1 MAGGVVAGGIMSGK
15 PEVVVRLEK
24 ASQSEI
30 QRIAEAQP
38 FPLVEPGRAT
48 FVYQGEAEAVSLRPM
63 IAGFPGPHRFAPL
76 NGHTV
81 WWLSLPL
88 PDGARIEY
96 KLEVLRNHHSEW
108 VNDPLN
114 PLTTSNPFGT
124 NSVCRGYGYRV
135 PDFAEVHEGTP
146 KGTFEDLW
154 VPSRLGGDRKIAM
167 YQPHGFDRT
176 KTYPLMFVH
185 DGGDYLT
192 YGSMALVLDNLIHWG
207 ILPPIMVA
215 FSWPGDRLR
224 EYSANDGHADFVV
237 EEAMARI
244 ESDYPISSVRM
255 VMGASLGAVAA
266 LHVAWKHPGTF
277 GGLLLQSGT
286 FAQTPGWGSAQ
297 ALLAPIADLL
307 HKLEP
312 SRLPRKVYL
321 SCGTYERMI
330 GENRY
335 MAHRLQR
342 AGLEVK
348 YAEIRDGH
356 TWEAWRDRLSEGLA
370 WLL

>member
-1 MAGGVVAGGIMSGK
+1 MAEK
-15 PEVVVRLEK
+15 PEVLVRLEK
-24 ASQSEI
+24 ADPAEI
-30 QRIAEAQP
+30 DRLVKEQP
-38 FPLVEPGRAT
+38 FPFVEPGRAV
-48 FVYQGEAEAVSLRPM
+48 FVYKGDAEAVSLRPM

-76 NGHTV
+76 NGHHL

-88 PDGARIEY
+88 PDGARLEY
-96 KLEVLRNHHSEW
+96 KLEVQRDHHTEW

-124 NSVCRGYGYRV
+124 NSVCRAYGYKV
-135 PDFAEVHEGTP
+135 PDFAQIHEATP
-146 KGTFEDLW
+146 PGSFDDLW
-154 VPSRLGGDRKIAM
+154 VPSHLGGDRKVTIYLPAN
-167 YQPHGFDRT
+167 FDRA
-176 KTYPLMFVH
+176 KTYPLVFVH

-207 ILPPIMVA
+207 IIRPVLAA

-224 EYSANDGHADFVV
+224 EYAANTAHADFVV
-237 EEAMARI
+237 KEAIGMI
-244 ESDYPISSVRM
+244 ESTYPLARDRL

-266 LHVAWKHPGTF
+266 LHTAWRHPEAFT
-277 GGLLLQSGT
+277 GLLLQSGT

-307 HKLEP
+307 HRLEP
-312 SRLPRKVYL
+312 SHLPRKVYL

-330 GENRY
+330 GENRF
-335 MAHRLQR
+335 MAHRLER
-342 AGLEVK
+342 AGLAVK
-348 YAEIRDGH
+348 YTEIRDGH

>member
-1 MAGGVVAGGIMSGK
+1 MADK

-24 ASQSEI
+24 ADPVEIDRLVKEQSF
-30 QRIAEAQP
+30 P
-38 FPLVEPGRAT
+38 FVEPGRAI
-48 FVYQGEAEAVSLRPM
+48 FVYKGEAEAVSLRPM

-76 NGHTV
+76 NGHHL
-81 WWLSLPL
+81 WWLALPL
-88 PDGARIEY
+88 PDGARLEY

-124 NSVCRGYGYRV
+124 NSVCRAFGYKV
-135 PDFAEVHEGTP
+135 PDFAQIHEGTLP
-146 KGTFEDLW
+146 GSFDDLW
-154 VPSRLGGDRKIAM
+154 VPSQLGSDRKVTM
-167 YQPHGFDRT
+167 YLPAGFDRAR
-176 KTYPLMFVH
+176 TYPLVFVH

-192 YGSMALVLDNLIHWG
+192 YGSMALVLDNLIHWR
-207 ILPPIMVA
+207 IIPPILAA

-224 EYSANDGHADFVV
+224 EYAANPAHADFVV
-237 EEAMARI
+237 KEAISLI
-244 ESDYPISSVRM
+244 ESTYPLTRDRL

-266 LHVAWKHPGTF
+266 LHAAWRHPEAFT
-277 GGLLLQSGT
+277 GLLLQSGT

-307 HKLEP
+307 HRLEP
-312 SRLPRKVYL
+312 SLLPRKAYL

-330 GENRY
+330 GENRF
-335 MAHRLQR
+335 MAHRLER
-342 AGLEVK
+342 AGLAVK
-348 YAEIRDGH
+348 YTEIRDGH